1 VQKIRSIRENKLGAS
16 GEVRQAKA
24 PDVWQAKAPDVW
36 QAKAPDVWQAK
47 APHMRLKTSIRFFQ
61 EKRCALL

>member
-1 VQKIRSIRENKLGAS
+1 VW
-16 GEVRQAKA
+16 QAKA